1 MRLVLCDDHRLL
13 VTALA
18 SALDGLG
25 YTIEA
30 VVLTPEDA
38 VHAVALHE
46 PDVLLIDLGF
56 PEGSGLDAAR
66 DVGVSHPRTRVVV
79 LTGDDSPEALSAAL
93 EIGVAGY
100 VRKAQRVEVIAAA
113 LDQAASGELAVDR
126 ELLRGLRDGRTA
138 APRQR
143 TSLDMLTH
151 RERQV
156 LHLLVRGTETQEMV
170 GELGVS
176 ASTVRTHIQSIF
188 VKLDV
193 HSRLQVVSMLD
204 RSGLLNTVEESH
216 APEE

>member
-13 VTALA
+13 AMALA

-30 VVLTPEDA
+30 VVLTPGDA
-38 VHAVALHE
+38 VRAVALHE

-66 DVGVSHPRTRVVV
+66 DVGATHPRTHVVV
-79 LTGDDSPEALSAAL
+79 LTGDDSPEALSGAL

-126 ELLRGLRDGRTA
+126 ELLRGLRDGRTT

-143 TSLDMLTH
+143 TSLDMLTD

-156 LHLLVRGTETQEMV
+156 LRLLVRGTETQEMV

-204 RSGLLNTVEESH
+204 RSGLLGTVEESH
-216 APEE
+216 ASAD